1 MEREFTKEGRMMS
14 ILEFIKKQLKYRY
27 EITEIQ
33 CLDEIHGEPELV
45 VVPFDRHCSMDKV
58 IGKIRE
64 SGGNY
69 SSIILL
75 EEDQKQMD
83 LVVGNFQKNG
93 LDLIYIREDTCGT
106 QSFTRLDFER
116 LW

>member
-1 MEREFTKEGRMMS
+1 MEREFTKKGRMMS

-58 IGKIRE
+58 IGKIRKVE
-64 SGGNY
+64 GITVRLSFWKRTRNRWT
-69 SSIILL
+69 LL
-75 EEDQKQMD
+75 SEISRRTDW
-83 LVVGNFQKNG
+83 
-93 LDLIYIREDTCGT
+93 I
-106 QSFTRLDFER
+106 
-116 LW
+116 

>member
-58 IGKIRE
+58 IGKIRK
-64 SGGNY
+64 SGGHY
-69 SSIILL
+69 SSVILL

-106 QSFTRLDFER
+106 QSFTGLDFER
-116 LW
+116 LR